1 MAFQE
6 DFAEF
11 LDTEQGFAVEAIVTP
26 KDGLAY
32 QLKGIFVNNYYP
44 IDIGTSGFVG
54 FNPSFECCEEEA
66 RKINDGDILTI
77 RQTKYKIVEI
87 KQDDTG
93 WVVLGLE
100 RQS

>member
-1 MAFQE
+1 MVFQE

-11 LDTEQGFAVEAIVTP
+11 LDTEQGFAVEIIVTP

-32 QLKGIFVNNYYP
+32 QLKGIFVSNYYP

-66 RKINDGDILTI
+66 REINDGDILTV
-77 RQTKYKIVEI
+77 RQIKYKIVEI
-87 KQDDTG
+87 KQDNAG